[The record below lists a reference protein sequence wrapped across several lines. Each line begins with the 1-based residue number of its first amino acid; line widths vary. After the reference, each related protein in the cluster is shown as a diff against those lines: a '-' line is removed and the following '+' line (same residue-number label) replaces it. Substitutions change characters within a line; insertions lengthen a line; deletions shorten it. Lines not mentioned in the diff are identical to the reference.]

1 MKKFLILLLLTV
13 FLSGCTR
20 TDNEIEYKNIAD
32 NIINSST
39 NLVNAATK
47 GYKYY
52 LPKGVS
58 LIYNIDFNQK
68 FRILDED
75 IYMYVDIVS
84 YYYKKDLNDYE
95 KDFNYYFSNI
105 SSKNKVGYIGINKE
119 DNEYFVKLVYNY
131 AKVEFYTSEDKI
143 SNLIAYSMII
153 MNSIEYNDILIL
165 EIIEDNNIRSED
177 SVYNILKPDDSESKF
192 NEYLEEYVQDEEKI
206 EALPDE

>member
-1 MKKFLILLLLTV
+1 MKKFLILLLLLV
-13 FLSGCTR
+13 VLSGCTR
-20 TDNEIEYKNIAD
+20 IDNEKEYKNIAN

-39 NLVNAATK
+39 SLVNVATR

-58 LIYNIDFNQK
+58 LIYNVDFNQK
-68 FRILDED
+68 FRVLDED

-95 KDFNYYFSNI
+95 DDFNYYFSNI
-105 SSKNKVGYIGINKE
+105 SSKDKVGYIGINKE
-119 DNEYFVKLVYNY
+119 DDEYFVKLVYNY
-131 AKVEFYTSEDKI
+131 AKIEFYTNEDRLSSLI
-143 SNLIAYSMII
+143 SYSMII

-165 EIIEDNNIRSED
+165 DIIEDNNVRSDD
-177 SVYNILKPDDSESKF
+177 SVYNIEKPSDSESKF

>member
-1 MKKFLILLLLTV
+1 MKKFLILLLLLV
-13 FLSGCTR
+13 VLSGCTR
-20 TDNEIEYKNIAD
+20 IDNEKEYKNIAN

-39 NLVNAATK
+39 SLVNVATR

-58 LIYNIDFNQK
+58 LIYNVDFNQK
-68 FRILDED
+68 FRVLDED

-95 KDFNYYFSNI
+95 DDFNYYFSNI
-105 SSKNKVGYIGINKE
+105 SSKDKVGYIGINKE
-119 DNEYFVKLVYNY
+119 DDEYFVKLVYNY
-131 AKVEFYTSEDKI
+131 AKVEFYTNEDRLSSLI
-143 SNLIAYSMII
+143 SYSMII

-165 EIIEDNNIRSED
+165 DIIEDNNIRSDD
-177 SVYNILKPDDSESKF
+177 SVYNIEKPSDSESKF

>member
-13 FLSGCTR
+13 FLFVCTR

-39 NLVNAATK
+39 NLVNTATK

-75 IYMYVDIVS
+75 IYMYV
-84 YYYKKDLNDYE
+84 E

>member
-1 MKKFLILLLLTV
+1 MKKILILLLLTA

-20 TDNEIEYKNIAD
+20 IDNEKEYKDITN

-39 NLVNAATK
+39 SLVNTATR

-68 FRILDED
+68 FRILEED
-75 IYMYVDIVS
+75 VYMYVDIVS

-95 KDFNYYFSNI
+95 DDFNYYFSNI
-105 SSKNKVGYIGINKE
+105 SSKEKVGYIGINKE
-119 DNEYFVKLVYNY
+119 DDEYFVKLVYNY
-131 AKVEFYTSEDKI
+131 AKVEFYTNKDKLA
-143 SNLIAYSMII
+143 NLISYSMII
-153 MNSIEYNDILIL
+153 MNSIEYNDVLIL

-177 SVYNILKPDDSESKF
+177 SIYSITKPENSESKF

>member
-1 MKKFLILLLLTV
+1 MKKFLILLLLLV
-13 FLSGCTR
+13 VLSGCTR
-20 TDNEIEYKNIAD
+20 IDNEKEYKNIAN

-39 NLVNAATK
+39 SLVNVATR

-58 LIYNIDFNQK
+58 LIYNVDFNQK
-68 FRILDED
+68 FRVLDED

-95 KDFNYYFSNI
+95 DDFNYYFSNI
-105 SSKNKVGYIGINKE
+105 SSKDKVGYIGINKE
-119 DNEYFVKLVYNY
+119 DDEYFVKLVYNY
-131 AKVEFYTSEDKI
+131 AKIEFYTNEDRLSSLI
-143 SNLIAYSMII
+143 SYSMII

-165 EIIEDNNIRSED
+165 DIIEDNNVRSDD
-177 SVYNILKPDDSESKF
+177 SLYNIEKPSDSESKF

>member
-1 MKKFLILLLLTV
+1 MKKFLILLLLTI

-20 TDNEIEYKNIAD
+20 IDNEKEYKNVAN
-32 NIINSST
+32 NIINSPTS
-39 NLVNAATK
+39 LVNTATR

-52 LPKGVS
+52 LPKGGS

-68 FRILDED
+68 FRVLEED

-95 KDFNYYFSNI
+95 DDFNYYFSNI
-105 SSKNKVGYIGINKE
+105 SSKDKVGYIGINKE
-119 DNEYFVKLVYNY
+119 DDEYFVKIVYNY
-131 AKVEFYTSEDKI
+131 AKVEFYTNEEKLS
-143 SNLIAYSMII
+143 SLVGYSMVI

-177 SVYNILKPDDSESKF
+177 SIYNITKPSDSESKF

>member
-1 MKKFLILLLLTV
+1 MKKFFVLLLLPI

-20 TDNEIEYKNIAD
+20 IDNEKEYKNIAN

-39 NLVNAATK
+39 NLVNTATR

-68 FRILDED
+68 FRILEED

-95 KDFNYYFSNI
+95 DDFNYYFSNI
-105 SSKNKVGYIGINKE
+105 SSKDKVGYIGINKE
-119 DNEYFVKLVYNY
+119 DNEYFVKIVYNY
-131 AKVEFYTSEDKI
+131 AKVEFYTNEDKL
-143 SNLIAYSMII
+143 SNLISYAMII
-153 MNSIEYNDILIL
+153 INSIEYNDVLIL

-177 SVYNILKPDDSESKF
+177 TVYNIIKPDDSESKF

>member
-39 NLVNAATK
+39 NLVNTATK

-119 DNEYFVKLVYNY
+119 DSEYFVKLVYNY

>member
-1 MKKFLILLLLTV
+1 MKKFLILLLLTI

-20 TDNEIEYKNIAD
+20 IDNEKEYKNVAN

-39 NLVNAATK
+39 SLVNTATR

-68 FRILDED
+68 FRVLEED

-95 KDFNYYFSNI
+95 DDFNYYFSNI
-105 SSKNKVGYIGINKE
+105 SSKDKVGYIGINKE
-119 DNEYFVKLVYNY
+119 DDEYFVKIVYNY
-131 AKVEFYTSEDKI
+131 AKVEFYTNEEKLS
-143 SNLIAYSMII
+143 SLVGYSMVI

-177 SVYNILKPDDSESKF
+177 SIYNITKPSDSESKF

>member
-39 NLVNAATK
+39 NLVNTATK

-192 NEYLEEYVQDEEKI
+192 NEYLCI
-206 EALPDE
+206 

>member
-1 MKKFLILLLLTV
+1 MKKFLILLLLTI

-20 TDNEIEYKNIAD
+20 IDNEKEYKNVAN

-39 NLVNAATK
+39 SLVNTATR

-68 FRILDED
+68 FRVLEED

-95 KDFNYYFSNI
+95 DYFNYYFSNI
-105 SSKNKVGYIGINKE
+105 SSKDKVGYIGINKE
-119 DNEYFVKLVYNY
+119 DDEYFVKIVYNY
-131 AKVEFYTSEDKI
+131 AKVEFYTNEEKLS
-143 SNLIAYSMII
+143 SLVGYSMVI

-177 SVYNILKPDDSESKF
+177 SIYNITKPSDSESKF

>member
-1 MKKFLILLLLTV
+1 MKKCLILLLLLIFV
-13 FLSGCTR
+13 SGCTR
-20 TDNEIEYKNIAD
+20 IDNKTDYANIAS
-32 NIINSST
+32 NVINSPID
-39 NLVNAATK
+39 LVNVATK

-52 LPKGVS
+52 LPKGAT
-58 LIYNIDFNQK
+58 LMYNFDFNQK
-68 FRILDED
+68 FRILEED
-75 IYMYVDIVS
+75 VYMYVDIVS

>member
-39 NLVNAATK
+39 NLVNTATK

-177 SVYNILKPDDSESKF
+177 TIYDILKPDDSESKF

>member
-1 MKKFLILLLLTV
+1 MKKFLILLLLLV
-13 FLSGCTR
+13 VLSGCTR
-20 TDNEIEYKNIAD
+20 VDNEKEYKNIAN

-39 NLVNAATK
+39 SLVNVATR

-58 LIYNIDFNQK
+58 LIYNVDFNQK
-68 FRILDED
+68 FRVLDED

-95 KDFNYYFSNI
+95 DDFNYYFSNI
-105 SSKNKVGYIGINKE
+105 SSKDKVGYIGINKE
-119 DNEYFVKLVYNY
+119 DDEYFVKLVYNY
-131 AKVEFYTSEDKI
+131 AKIEFYTNEDRLSSLI
-143 SNLIAYSMII
+143 SYSMII

-165 EIIEDNNIRSED
+165 DIIEDNNVRSDD
-177 SVYNILKPDDSESKF
+177 SVYNIEKPSDSESKF

>member
-39 NLVNAATK
+39 NLVNTATK

-131 AKVEFYTSEDKI
+131 AKIEFYTSEDKI

-177 SVYNILKPDDSESKF
+177 TIYDILKPDDSESKF

>member
-1 MKKFLILLLLTV
+1 MKKFLILLLLLV
-13 FLSGCTR
+13 VLSGCTR
-20 TDNEIEYKNIAD
+20 IDNEKEYKNIAN

-39 NLVNAATK
+39 SLVNVATS

-58 LIYNIDFNQK
+58 LIYNVDFNQK
-68 FRILDED
+68 FRVLDED

-95 KDFNYYFSNI
+95 DDFNYYFSNI
-105 SSKNKVGYIGINKE
+105 SSKDKVGYIGINKE
-119 DNEYFVKLVYNY
+119 DDEYFVKLVYNY
-131 AKVEFYTSEDKI
+131 AKIEFYTNEDRLSSLI
-143 SNLIAYSMII
+143 SYSMII

-165 EIIEDNNIRSED
+165 DIIEDNNVRSDD
-177 SVYNILKPDDSESKF
+177 SVYNIEKPSDSESKF

>member
-1 MKKFLILLLLTV
+1 MKKFLILLLLTI

-20 TDNEIEYKNIAD
+20 IDNEKEYKNIA
-32 NIINSST
+32 NNVINSST
-39 NLVNAATK
+39 SLVNTATR

>member
-39 NLVNAATK
+39 NLVNTDTK

-131 AKVEFYTSEDKI
+131 AKIEFYTSEDKI

-177 SVYNILKPDDSESKF
+177 TIYDILKPDDSESKF

>member
-1 MKKFLILLLLTV
+1 
-13 FLSGCTR
+13 
-20 TDNEIEYKNIAD
+20 
-32 NIINSST
+32 
-39 NLVNAATK
+39 
-47 GYKYY
+47 
-52 LPKGVS
+52 
-58 LIYNIDFNQK
+58 
-68 FRILDED
+68 
-75 IYMYVDIVS
+75 MYVDIVS

>member
-1 MKKFLILLLLTV
+1 MKKFFVLLLLPI

-20 TDNEIEYKNIAD
+20 IDNEKEYKNIAN

-39 NLVNAATK
+39 NLVNTATR

-68 FRILDED
+68 FRILEED

-95 KDFNYYFSNI
+95 DDFNYYFSNI
-105 SSKNKVGYIGINKE
+105 SSKDKVGYIGINKE
-119 DNEYFVKLVYNY
+119 DNEYFVKIVYNY
-131 AKVEFYTSEDKI
+131 SKVEFYTKEDKLSSLI
-143 SNLIAYSMII
+143 SYAMII
-153 MNSIEYNDILIL
+153 INSIEYNDVLIL

-177 SVYNILKPDDSESKF
+177 TVYNIIKPDDSESKF

>member
-1 MKKFLILLLLTV
+1 MKKFFVLLLLPI

-20 TDNEIEYKNIAD
+20 IDNEKEYKNIAN

-39 NLVNAATK
+39 NLVNTATR

-68 FRILDED
+68 FRILEED

-95 KDFNYYFSNI
+95 DDFNYYFSNI
-105 SSKNKVGYIGINKE
+105 SSKDKVGYIGINKE
-119 DNEYFVKLVYNY
+119 DNEYFVKIVYNY
-131 AKVEFYTSEDKI
+131 AKVEFYTNEDKLSSLI
-143 SNLIAYSMII
+143 SYAMII
-153 MNSIEYNDILIL
+153 INSIEYNDVLIL

-177 SVYNILKPDDSESKF
+177 TVYNIIKPDDSESKF

>member
-1 MKKFLILLLLTV
+1 MKKFLILLLLLV
-13 FLSGCTR
+13 VLSGCTR
-20 TDNEIEYKNIAD
+20 IDNEKEYKNIAN

-39 NLVNAATK
+39 SLVNVATS

-58 LIYNIDFNQK
+58 LIYNVDFNQK
-68 FRILDED
+68 FRVLDED

-95 KDFNYYFSNI
+95 DDFNYYFSNI
-105 SSKNKVGYIGINKE
+105 SSKDKVGYIGINKE
-119 DNEYFVKLVYNY
+119 DDEYFVKLVYNY
-131 AKVEFYTSEDKI
+131 AKIEFYTNEDRLSSLI
-143 SNLIAYSMII
+143 SYSMII

-165 EIIEDNNIRSED
+165 DIIEDNNVRSDD
-177 SVYNILKPDDSESKF
+177 SLYNIEKPSDSESKF

>member
-39 NLVNAATK
+39 NLVNTATK

>member
-1 MKKFLILLLLTV
+1 MKKFFVLLLLPI

-20 TDNEIEYKNIAD
+20 IDNEKEYKNIAN

-39 NLVNAATK
+39 NLVNTATR

-68 FRILDED
+68 FRILEED

-95 KDFNYYFSNI
+95 DDFNYYFSNI
-105 SSKNKVGYIGINKE
+105 SSKDKVGYIGINKE
-119 DNEYFVKLVYNY
+119 DNEYFVKIVYNY
-131 AKVEFYTSEDKI
+131 AKVEFYTKEDKLSSLI
-143 SNLIAYSMII
+143 SYAMII
-153 MNSIEYNDILIL
+153 INSIEYNDVLIL

-177 SVYNILKPDDSESKF
+177 TVYNIIKPDDSESKF

>member
-1 MKKFLILLLLTV
+1 MKKFLILLLLTI

-20 TDNEIEYKNIAD
+20 IDNEKEYKNIA
-32 NIINSST
+32 NNVINSST
-39 NLVNAATK
+39 SLVNTATR

-68 FRILDED
+68 FRILEED

-119 DNEYFVKLVYNY
+119 NDEYFVKLVYNY
-131 AKVEFYTSEDKI
+131 AKVEFYTNEDKL
-143 SNLIAYSMII
+143 SNLISYSMII

-165 EIIEDNNIRSED
+165 EIIEDNNVRSED
-177 SVYNILKPDDSESKF
+177 SLYKIKKPEDSESKF